1 MPKFPLPLE
10 ELLKVPNPQVIG
22 KYKDFVDKK
31 NKGGPTCTD
40 QTVVNEFCKIIGI
53 ILKTKTTLTP
63 KNIMDLAN
71 EMNAIALS
79 GNWGPSQR
87 EWAINRLIDLF
98 GGKQLQPNEVKKT
111 RSWFTPSGVSLT
123 KATMEATAAAGG
135 DYTIR
140 SFKDT
145 SKPVKQFTT
154 NPTEK
159 QQLIHSNTFYPFDGS
174 TKVKDI
180 QRKKC
185 GTCWM
190 CGFPIYVYKL
200 NASNGKTY
208 YFGCGQD
215 EHVLPPG
222 WGNIIGVLWSNLKDQ
237 LQNNVNA
244 RGSLA
249 PSHAWCNQLKND
261 ELLIKLPYFNANKK
275 YVSFSINDNGFA
287 RFMGKGIDWLTNG
300 NKIIDH
306 NTFYKE
312 LSNQLKVDNL
322 DTPNATTFMT
332 NMTKIM
338 KIHLNKLIGDLGKV
352 GSSLSTTTGT
362 NDYQIFMLR
371 TTLCLAYMCNK
382 IRTKRGGSQSGGD
395 EDDEDGEG
403 DGDLLIDNVYYQGAV
418 FDEQVILDN
427 FDYYWIDEMS
437 DETSDEMRDDMP
449 VKETEEVLLDNMW
462 PKCAQ
467 TKYVEDFIILGFV
480 VEHFTLSIYN
490 PKHIAIQRYYQHD
503 SADKK
508 SITILVDGNLTPYS
522 FPYDFDLFDV
532 DQLPT
537 SHPIPS
543 TPSPPPPSPARSHS
557 ERSSLKKG
565 LDADETRRKREA
577 TTVQLRKDKKEDSLQ
592 KWRRD
597 RLEPLPNA
605 PSEEMEFG
613 EIELEGG
620 KHKSRKYKSQKY
632 KSQKYKSRKHK
643 SQKYKT
649 RKHKSRKHKTQKR
662 KKHKSRKH
670 K

>member
-10 ELLKVPNPQVIG
+10 ELLRVPNPLVIG
-22 KYKDFVDKK
+22 KYIDFVNKK
-31 NKGGPTCTD
+31 NKGGPTCTS

-71 EMNAIALS
+71 EMNAIALT

-98 GGKQLQPNEVKKT
+98 GGKPLQPNEVKKT
-111 RSWFTPSGVSLT
+111 RNWFTPSGASLT
-123 KATMEATAAAGG
+123 KATMEATAVAGG

-159 QQLIHSNTFYPFDGS
+159 QQLIHSNTFYPFDSS
-174 TKVKDI
+174 TTVTAI
-180 QRKKC
+180 ERKQC

-190 CGFPIYVYKL
+190 CGLPIYVYKL
-200 NASNGKTY
+200 NASNSKTY

-237 LQNNVNA
+237 LQYNVNA

-287 RFMGKGIDWLTNG
+287 RFMDKGIDWLTNG

-332 NMTKIM
+332 NMTTIM
-338 KIHLNKLIGDLGKV
+338 KIHLNTLIGDLGNV
-352 GSSLSTTTGT
+352 VSSISTTTGT

-395 EDDEDGEG
+395 EDGEG
-403 DGDLLIDNVYYQGAV
+403 DGDLLIANVYYQGAV

-427 FDYYWIDEMS
+427 FDDEIIDEMS
-437 DETSDEMRDDMP
+437 DEMP
-449 VKETEEVLLDNMW
+449 VKETERVLLDNMW
-462 PKCAQ
+462 PKCAE
-467 TKYVEDFIILGFV
+467 TKNVEDFIILGFI

-503 SADKK
+503 SADEKFIK
-508 SITILVDGNLTPYS
+508 ILVDRNITPYS

-543 TPSPPPPSPARSHS
+543 IPSPPPPSPARSHS

-613 EIELEGG
+613 GG

-632 KSQKYKSRKHK
+632 KSRKHKSRKHK

-662 KKHKSRKH
+662 RKHKSRKH
-670 K
+670 KSRKHK

>member
-22 KYKDFVDKK
+22 KYIDFVNKK

-174 TKVKDI
+174 TKVTAI
-180 QRKKC
+180 ERKEC
-185 GTCWM
+185 ATCWM
-190 CGFPIYVYKL
+190 CGYPIYVYKL

-237 LQNNVNA
+237 LQYNVNA

-275 YVSFSINDNGFA
+275 YFSFSINDNGFT
-287 RFMGKGIDWLTNG
+287 RFMDKGIDWLTNG

-338 KIHLNKLIGDLGKV
+338 KIHLNTLIGDLGKV
-352 GSSLSTTTGT
+352 VSSFSTTTGT
-362 NDYQIFMLR
+362 KDYQIFMLR

-403 DGDLLIDNVYYQGAV
+403 DDDLLKVNVYYQGAV

-427 FDYYWIDEMS
+427 FIKDEMS
-437 DETSDEMRDDMP
+437 DEMP

-462 PKCAQ
+462 PNCAL

-490 PKHIAIQRYYQHD
+490 PKHIAIQYYQHD
-503 SADKK
+503 SDDEKFIK
-508 SITILVDGNLTPYS
+508 ILVDGNITPYS
-522 FPYDFDLFDV
+522 FPYDFDP
-532 DQLPT
+532 LPT
-537 SHPIPS
+537 SPPIPS

-613 EIELEGG
+613 EMEIEGG

-632 KSQKYKSRKHK
+632 KSRKHKSRKHK

>member
-22 KYKDFVDKK
+22 KYKDFVNKK

-71 EMNAIALS
+71 EMNAIALT

-98 GGKQLQPNEVKKT
+98 GGKQLKPNEVKKT

-174 TKVKDI
+174 TKVTAI
-180 QRKKC
+180 ERKEC
-185 GTCWM
+185 ATCWM
-190 CGFPIYVYKL
+190 CGYPIYVYKL

-237 LQNNVNA
+237 LQYNVNA

-275 YVSFSINDNGFA
+275 YFSFSINDNGFT
-287 RFMGKGIDWLTNG
+287 RFMDKGIDWLTNG

-338 KIHLNKLIGDLGKV
+338 KIHLNTLIGDLGKV
-352 GSSLSTTTGT
+352 VSSFSTTTGT
-362 NDYQIFMLR
+362 KDYQIFMLR

-427 FDYYWIDEMS
+427 FIKDEMS
-437 DETSDEMRDDMP
+437 DEMP

-462 PKCAQ
+462 PNCAL

-490 PKHIAIQRYYQHD
+490 PKHIAIQYYQHD
-503 SADKK
+503 SDDEKFIK
-508 SITILVDGNLTPYS
+508 ILVDGNITPYS
-522 FPYDFDLFDV
+522 FPYDFDP
-532 DQLPT
+532 LPT
-537 SHPIPS
+537 SPPIPS

-613 EIELEGG
+613 EMEIEGG

-632 KSQKYKSRKHK
+632 KSRKHKSRKHK

>member
-1 MPKFPLPLE
+1 MPKFPIQLE

-22 KYKDFVDKK
+22 KYVDFVNKK

-53 ILKTKTTLTP
+53 ILKKKTTLTP

-71 EMNAIALS
+71 EMNAIALT

-98 GGKQLQPNEVKKT
+98 GGKQLKPNEVKKT

-159 QQLIHSNTFYPFDGS
+159 QQLIHSNTFYPFDTY
-174 TKVKDI
+174 TKVTAI
-180 QRKKC
+180 ERKEC
-185 GTCWM
+185 ATCWM
-190 CGFPIYVYKL
+190 CGLPIYVYKL

-237 LQNNVNA
+237 LQYNVNA
-244 RGSLA
+244 KGSLA

-275 YVSFSINDNGFA
+275 YFSFSINDNGFT
-287 RFMGKGIDWLTNG
+287 RFMDKGIDWLTNG

-338 KIHLNKLIGDLGKV
+338 KIHLNTLIGDLGKV
-352 GSSLSTTTGT
+352 VSSLSTAGGT

-403 DGDLLIDNVYYQGAV
+403 DGDLLIYNVYYQGAV

-427 FDYYWIDEMS
+427 FDEIRDEMS
-437 DETSDEMRDDMP
+437 DETSDEMRGEMP

-503 SADKK
+503 SDDEKFIK
-508 SITILVDGNLTPYS
+508 IL
-522 FPYDFDLFDV
+522 V

-537 SHPIPS
+537 SPPIPP

-577 TTVQLRKDKKEDSLQ
+577 NTVQLRKDKKEDSLQ

-613 EIELEGG
+613 EMEIGGG

-632 KSQKYKSRKHK
+632 KSRKHKSRKHK

>member
-1 MPKFPLPLE
+1 MPKFPIQLE

-22 KYKDFVDKK
+22 KYKDFVNKK

-71 EMNAIALS
+71 EMNAIALT

-98 GGKQLQPNEVKKT
+98 GGKQLKPNEVKRT

-174 TKVKDI
+174 TKVTAI
-180 QRKKC
+180 ERKEC
-185 GTCWM
+185 ATCWM
-190 CGFPIYVYKL
+190 CGYPIYVYKL

-237 LQNNVNA
+237 LQYNVNA

-275 YVSFSINDNGFA
+275 YFSFSINDNGFT
-287 RFMGKGIDWLTNG
+287 RFMDKGIDWLTNG

-332 NMTKIM
+332 TMTNIM

-352 GSSLSTTTGT
+352 VSSLSTTTGT
-362 NDYQIFMLR
+362 KDYQIFMLR

-403 DGDLLIDNVYYQGAV
+403 DDDLLKVNVYYQGAV

-427 FDYYWIDEMS
+427 FIKDEMS
-437 DETSDEMRDDMP
+437 DEMP

-462 PKCAQ
+462 PNCAL

-490 PKHIAIQRYYQHD
+490 PKHIAIQYYQHD
-503 SADKK
+503 SDDEKFIK
-508 SITILVDGNLTPYS
+508 ILVDGNITPYS
-522 FPYDFDLFDV
+522 FPYDFDP
-532 DQLPT
+532 LPT
-537 SHPIPS
+537 SPPIPS

-613 EIELEGG
+613 EMEIEGG

-632 KSQKYKSRKHK
+632 KSRKHKSRKHK